1 MVPKKKSSNKSLA
14 KRVSAKNVVE
24 EIEMTSFN
32 KETAPTSLS
41 PINRLNKMVSLMAV
55 LMVVLFVFQG
65 YLFYQLTQ
73 IGVKGAAT
81 EVESP
86 LSEENLKKYAK
97 ELKLDMGKFNKCYTS
112 DVAKNRVSAD
122 AKEAQSLNISG
133 TPGFLI
139 NGKFLGGAFPIE
151 TFREIIDKE
160 LAGTSSINCT
170 DYSQDLQRYCSD
182 PQNIAFIPN
191 PVQVKVGAAPIL
203 GPKTAPV
210 IIVEYSDF
218 ECPFCAR
225 AYQTVNE
232 IKKEYGDKVAIAYKQ
247 LPLSFHKNAEPAA
260 RASVCAQEQ
269 GKFWEY
275 HDKLFDVQKQ

>member
-1 MVPKKKSSNKSLA
+1 MKAGADFIALSFVRNAADIQDVHAIMDEIGFRIPVIA
-14 KRVSAKNVVE
+14 KIEKPQAVDNLE
-24 EIEMTSFN
+24 EIVAAFDGIMVARGDLGVEMPIEEVPLVQKHCIELAREAAKPVIVATQMLDSMITN
-32 KETAPTSLS
+32 SSPTRAEATDCA
-41 PINRLNKMVSLMAV
+41 NAV
-55 LMVVLFVFQG
+55 LDG
-65 YLFYQLTQ
+65 
-73 IGVKGAAT
+73 
-81 EVESP
+81 
-86 LSEENLKKYAK
+86 
-97 ELKLDMGKFNKCYTS
+97 
-112 DVAKNRVSAD
+112 AD
-122 AKEAQSLNISG
+122 ALMLSG
-133 TPGFLI
+133 ETSV
-139 NGKFLGGAFPIE
+139 GAFPIE